1 MSHPRIH
8 FDPFGEPRPA
18 GTTHPMLDEL
28 RERCPAFHSG
38 AGHGFWV
45 LTRHED
51 IVAAYQD
58 AESHSSRAISVID
71 PDPPYQWIPI
81 MLDPPLHTA
90 WRRLLRPLF
99 TPARAAAMRDAVRRR
114 CVELVEGLAAK
125 GSCDF
130 VTDFTRRFPTTVFL
144 EFMGLPTGRLEEFLE
159 WEYAILH
166 PPPDG
171 AGRAEA
177 MAEVTA
183 CFRRL
188 IAERRA
194 APRDDV
200 VSAATAF
207 ELDGRPVT
215 DEELLQLCVLLFLAG
230 LDTVTAQLSYSF
242 WHLARHDADRARL
255 VAEPGIIPDAVEEL
269 LRAYSL
275 VLPARRLTAD
285 ADVHGCPMRAGDM
298 VMLPLMMANRDPRVF
313 PDPQTVDFDRAP
325 NRHIAFGAGPHRCLG
340 AHLARLQLRIA
351 LEEWHRR
358 IPDYRIPDG
367 ARPTEHASLVLGLDT
382 LPLTWPT

>member
-58 AESHSSRAISVID
+58 AGSHSSRAISVID

-81 MLDPPLHTA
+81 MLDPPLHTT

-99 TPARAAAMRDAVRRR
+99 TSARAAAMRDAVRRR
-114 CVELVEGLAAK
+114 CVELVEGMAAK

-130 VTDFTRRFPTTVFL
+130 VADFARRFPTTVFL
-144 EFMGLPTGRLEEFLE
+144 EFMG
-159 WEYAILH
+159 
-166 PPPDG
+166 
-171 AGRAEA
+171 
-177 MAEVTA
+177 
-183 CFRRL
+183 
-188 IAERRA
+188 
-194 APRDDV
+194 
-200 VSAATAF
+200 
-207 ELDGRPVT
+207 
-215 DEELLQLCVLLFLAG
+215 
-230 LDTVTAQLSYSF
+230 
-242 WHLARHDADRARL
+242 
-255 VAEPGIIPDAVEEL
+255 
-269 LRAYSL
+269 
-275 VLPARRLTAD
+275 LPARRLTAD

-367 ARPTEHASLVLGLDT
+367 ARPTEHAGLVLGLDT